1 MNSFFNYIK
10 NPSYPE
16 NFEKINWGRFFLMF
30 WVYLLF
36 GFSLGIIGLLTA
48 KLAGITRLPI
58 NFSIYQKIIYA
69 IILAPVLE
77 EMLLRLLLVFTKKNL
92 VIFIVSSTVFSIIFL
107 VRNKQL
113 FLVFAVLVSLTS
125 ILYLYHAKCYNFLK
139 NHYRAFFY
147 LSAIIFGML
156 HIFNFAGINWH
167 NFIFTPLLVL
177 PQLFVGLIL
186 GYIRVQYGF
195 KYGVLF
201 HSMINLSILL

>member
-1 MNSFFNYIK
+1 MNLFFNYIK
-10 NPSYPE
+10 NPIYPE
-16 NFEKINWGRFFLMF
+16 SFEKINWGRFFLMF

-48 KLAGITRLPI
+48 KLVGITRLPI

-69 IILAPVLE
+69 IILAPILE

-92 VIFIVSSTVFSIIFL
+92 VIFIVVLTIISIIYLLRGKQMFL
-107 VRNKQL
+107 A
-113 FLVFAVLVSLTS
+113 FAILVSLSS
-125 ILYLYHAKCYNFLK
+125 ILYLYHSRCYSFLK
-139 NHYRAFFY
+139 NHYRIFFY
-147 LSAIIFGML
+147 LSAIIFGLL
-156 HIFNFAGINWH
+156 HIFNFTGINWN

-186 GYIRVQYGF
+186 GYIRTQYGF

-201 HSMINLSILL
+201 HAMINLAILL